1 MVNLI
6 AGVIGISPEIFE
18 AAEIDGANR
27 VQTFFK
33 VTIPC
38 IRQIMLFVL
47 VTSLIG
53 GLNMFDIPQ
62 LLVGP
67 KAANGA
73 ALTTNMYIRNQAFD
87 GSYLYNRAAAASVI
101 LFLVI
106 ANSIVKGIKELST
119 FTVQMKASE
128 PFGIE
133 ILYTGLQIIPYLTF
147 VFREQLFGF
156 RGALVLVI
164 VSVLFLVWHGSFN
177 LSLLFLG
184 YRQYRVKTENS
195 TIWLVS
201 MRKISNFSSSEL
213 VHTLQDNVFVR
224 HE

>member
-1 MVNLI
+1 MYSWFLRFIYSFTYYIHLVIAWELYQISKYGLI
-6 AGVIGISPEIFE
+6 PSFNPEQKIWGKILDVI
-18 AAEIDGANR
+18 
-27 VQTFFK
+27 
-33 VTIPC
+33 
-38 IRQIMLFVL
+38 QIHYPILF
-47 VTSLIG
+47 
-53 GLNMFDIPQ
+53 
-62 LLVGP
+62 
-67 KAANGA
+67 
-73 ALTTNMYIRNQAFD
+73 
-87 GSYLYNRAAAASVI
+87 VI